1 MHVMPNSDCSK
12 YSLTLITFWT
22 QCIQKIEH
30 FYELLQQLSIK
41 SYRAFL
47 LHAQNMFERG
57 ELIINILGDKYVL
70 CLSDYN
76 SNY

>member
-1 MHVMPNSDCSK
+1 MHVIPNSDWSK
-12 YSLTLITFWT
+12 YSLTLIKFWT

-47 LHAQNMFERG
+47 LHAQNMFEG
-57 ELIINILGDKYVL
+57 GGGGADNYHVGGLL
-70 CLSDYN
+70 CFVST
-76 SNY
+76 